1 MDAQKFA
8 SYLAVV
14 ISPAVVGILS
24 ESLGVD
30 VVTAMNRYFAS
41 AAYAAISDE
50 GQKLWHHSPQLLASM
65 VEEELRTGK
74 FTYPQEA
81 L

>member
-1 MDAQKFA
+1 MDARKYA
-8 SYLAVV
+8 GYLAVV
-14 ISPAVVGILS
+14 ISPAVVGLLV
-24 ESLGVD
+24 ESLGIDEVS
-30 VVTAMNRYFAS
+30 AMKKYFTS
-41 AAYAAISDE
+41 SAYAAISDE
-50 GQKLWHHSPQLLASM
+50 EQKLWHHSPQLLASL

>member
-1 MDAQKFA
+1 MDDRKFA
-8 SYLAVV
+8 TYLAVV
-14 ISPAVVGILS
+14 ISPAVVGLVADA
-24 ESLGVD
+24 LCVD
-30 VVTAMNRYFAS
+30 EVTAMNKYFS
-41 AAYAAISDE
+41 SSAYAAIADE
-50 GQKLWHHSPQLLASM
+50 GQKLWHHSPQLLASL

>member
-30 VVTAMNRYFAS
+30 GVTAMNRYFAS